1 MKVNKVN
8 VLCKQCNSVVYAE
21 ESDTVEQIADL
32 EAVII
37 VQPVLN
43 IEADVIKLAVD
54 PLAEHLSSEIEI
66 TIGEM
71 KHYQEQFNT
80 AKNHLKELK
89 KMVKHRVKAE
99 LLQAKI

>member
-1 MKVNKVN
+1 MSKVN
-8 VLCKQCNSVVYAE
+8 VLCKQCNSVIYAE
-21 ESDTVEQIADL
+21 ESDTGEQIAAL
-32 EAVII
+32 EALII

-43 IEADVIKLAVD
+43 IEADVIKLVVD

-71 KHYQEQFNT
+71 EHYQEQFNT
-80 AKNHLKELK
+80 AKKHLKELK

-99 LLQAKI
+99 LLAAKI

>member
-1 MKVNKVN
+1 MNKVN

-32 EAVII
+32 EAII
-37 VQPVLN
+37 TIQPVLN
-43 IEADVIKLAVD
+43 IEADVIKLVVD

-71 KHYQEQFNT
+71 EHYQEQFNT
-80 AKNHLKELK
+80 AKKHLKELK

-99 LLQAKI
+99 LLAAKI